1 MEETEFNQIKTRI
14 KDLAAMNVVD
24 NAARIERVAIEE
36 ALLESPYKSHLY
48 TEQMFDHLAFL
59 ELRELN
65 TKLDKLLAQLPQLP
79 NTTLNFPG
87 DVEIIEQAP
96 GANGGT
102 CNCSCS
108 EIDTSQHQQSDNT
121 IEVPLGSSPLK
132 SETSVLHGDGGG
144 GPGTTPRKSATRKK
158 PVKQGVI

>member
-65 TKLDKLLAQLPQLP
+65 TKLDKLLAH
-79 NTTLNFPG
+79 F
-87 DVEIIEQAP
+87 AP
-96 GANGGT
+96 GATGGT

-108 EIDTSQHQQSDNT
+108 EIDASQHQQSDNT

-132 SETSVLHGDGGG
+132 SEVSVLHGDDGA
-144 GPGTTPRKSATRKK
+144 GPGTTPRKSTTRKK
-158 PVKQGVI
+158 SNAGRT

>member
-1 MEETEFNQIKTRI
+1 MVKHMNETEFDQIKTRI
-14 KDLAAMNVVD
+14 KDLAAMNAVD

-65 TKLDKLLAQLPQLP
+65 TKLDKLLAHFAP
-79 NTTLNFPG
+79 
-87 DVEIIEQAP
+87 DVT
-96 GANGGT
+96 GGT
-102 CNCSCS
+102 CNRYCGV
-108 EIDTSQHQQSDNT
+108 INTSQHNKWDNA
-121 IEVPLGSSPLK
+121 IEAPHGEAPLK
-132 SETSVLHGDGGG
+132 SEVPVLGDDGVGQ
-144 GPGTTPRKSATRKK
+144 GTTPRKSTTRKK

>member
-24 NAARIERVAIEE
+24 NAARIERVSIEE

-48 TEQMFDHLAFL
+48 TEQMFDHLVFL

-65 TKLDKLLAQLPQLP
+65 TKLDKFLAQLPQLP

-96 GANGGT
+96 GEYYEKDPA
-102 CNCSCS
+102 S
-108 EIDTSQHQQSDNT
+108 I
-121 IEVPLGSSPLK
+121 
-132 SETSVLHGDGGG
+132 LHGDGGA
-144 GPGTTPRKSATRKK
+144 GPGTTPRKSTTRKK

>member
-65 TKLDKLLAQLPQLP
+65 TKLDKLLAH
-79 NTTLNFPG
+79 F
-87 DVEIIEQAP
+87 AP

-108 EIDTSQHQQSDNT
+108 EIDASQHQQSDNT

-132 SETSVLHGDGGG
+132 SEVSVLHGDDGA
-144 GPGTTPRKSATRKK
+144 GPGTTPRKSTTRKK

>member
-1 MEETEFNQIKTRI
+1 MNETEFDQIKTRI

-36 ALLESPYKSHLY
+36 ALLESPYKAHLY

-65 TKLDKLLAQLPQLP
+65 TKLDKLLAHLPNLP
-79 NTTLNFPG
+79 NTTLNYPG
-87 DVEIIEQAP
+87 DVEL
-96 GANGGT
+96 
-102 CNCSCS
+102 
-108 EIDTSQHQQSDNT
+108 
-121 IEVPLGSSPLK
+121 IEVPSGSSPLK
-132 SETSVLHGDGGG
+132 SEVSVLHGDDGA
-144 GPGTTPRKSATRKK
+144 GPGTTPRKSTTKRK

>member
-65 TKLDKLLAQLPQLP
+65 TKLDKLLAH
-79 NTTLNFPG
+79 F
-87 DVEIIEQAP
+87 AP
-96 GANGGT
+96 DANGGT
-102 CNCSCS
+102 CNHTWAA
-108 EIDTSQHQQSDNT
+108 IATPLHHRDDDA
-121 IEVPLGSSPLK
+121 IEVPPGKTPLK
-132 SETSVLHGDGGG
+132 SEVSVLHADDGA
-144 GPGTTPRKSATRKK
+144 GPGTTPRKSTTRKK

>member
-65 TKLDKLLAQLPQLP
+65 TKLDKLLAHLPNLP
-79 NTTLNFPG
+79 NTTLNYPG
-87 DVEIIEQAP
+87 DVEL
-96 GANGGT
+96 
-102 CNCSCS
+102 
-108 EIDTSQHQQSDNT
+108 

-132 SETSVLHGDGGG
+132 NEPSVISGDDGA
-144 GPGTTPRKSATRKK
+144 GPGTTPRKSTTRKK

>member
-1 MEETEFNQIKTRI
+1 MNETEFDQIKTRI

-65 TKLDKLLAQLPQLP
+65 TKLDKLLAHFAP
-79 NTTLNFPG
+79 
-87 DVEIIEQAP
+87 DVT
-96 GANGGT
+96 GGT
-102 CNCSCS
+102 CNCSCG
-108 EIDTSQHQQSDNT
+108 EIDATQHHIQDPPV
-121 IEVPLGSSPLK
+121 EVPPGSTPLK
-132 SETSVLHGDGGG
+132 SEVSVLHGDDGA
-144 GPGTTPRKSATRKK
+144 GPGTTPRKSTARKK
-158 PVKQGVI
+158 TNVGRT

>member
-36 ALLESPYKSHLY
+36 ALLESPYKAHLY
-48 TEQMFDHLAFL
+48 TEQMFDHLVFL

-65 TKLDKLLAQLPQLP
+65 TKLDKLLAH
-79 NTTLNFPG
+79 F
-87 DVEIIEQAP
+87 AP
-96 GANGGT
+96 DATGGT
-102 CNCSCS
+102 CNCSCGV
-108 EIDTSQHQQSDNT
+108 IDTSQHNKYDNV
-121 IEVPLGSSPLK
+121 IEVPPGEAPLK
-132 SETSVLHGDGGG
+132 SEVPVLHGDDGA
-144 GPGTTPRKSATRKK
+144 GPGTTPRKSTTRKK